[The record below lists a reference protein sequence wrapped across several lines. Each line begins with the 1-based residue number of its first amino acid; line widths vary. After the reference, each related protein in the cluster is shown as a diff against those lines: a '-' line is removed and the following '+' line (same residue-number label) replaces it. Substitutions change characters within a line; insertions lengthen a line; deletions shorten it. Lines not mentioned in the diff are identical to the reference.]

1 MTQAPRFAMLR
12 SFHLADLITLVN
24 GICGTLSVFSCLK
37 YLVTSDLTYLRAVF
51 WLLPVA
57 IVADVLDGRVARAL
71 NAQSLL
77 GQELDSLADL
87 LSFGM
92 APAVLAFT
100 VGMRGG
106 WDAVILAYFVTCGL
120 SRLARYNATA
130 ASLSDDSGTV
140 KYFEGTPIPTSLVL
154 VTILGVLVHKDLFGA
169 TLPFGAI
176 ELFGYTLHP
185 LTLMYAASGSAMI
198 SKSLHVPKP

>member
-1 MTQAPRFAMLR
+1 MIR

-24 GICGTLSVFSCLK
+24 GVCGTLSVFSCLK
-37 YLVTSDLTYLRAVF
+37 YLVSGDITYLRAVF
-51 WLLPVA
+51 WLLPAA
-57 IVADVLDGRVARAL
+57 IIADYWDGRVARML
-71 NAQSLL
+71 NSQSLL

-106 WDAVILAYFVTCGL
+106 WDAMIFAYFVTCGL
-120 SRLARYNATA
+120 SRLARFNATA
-130 ASLSDDSGTV
+130 ASLADESGKV

-154 VTILGVLVHKDLFGA
+154 VTILGVLVHKDLFGDA
-169 TLPFGAI
+169 LPWGSLEFLGW
-176 ELFGYTLHP
+176 TLHP
-185 LTLMYAASGSAMI
+185 LALLYAASGSAMI